1 MNLFSAWAADT
12 GQRFSGS
19 DSRVASGNGVRY
31 RRYRTLLTRIEETM
45 ADYHDAAPQPIY
57 LKDYQPPA
65 FQIDTIDLVFE
76 LGEAVTRVVSRIVG
90 RRERGGT
97 ELVLDGGA
105 TLVLRSVKSGDRL
118 LVEGQDYCA
127 TSTSLTVLGIGSGFD
142 LTIETEIK
150 PQENTE
156 LYGLYKSSGMFCTQC
171 EAEGFRRITYYLDRP
186 DILAR
191 FTTTLIADRA
201 RYPVLL
207 SNGNCIEARDLG
219 DGRHLARWQ
228 DPFPKPAYLFAL
240 VAGELSCL
248 EDHFTT
254 RSGREVVLQIFAT
267 AADIDKCRHAMDALK
282 RSMAWDEKVYGLEYD
297 LDIFMIVAVGDFTMG
312 AMENKG
318 LNIFNTKFVLANPE
332 TATDTDFFNIESVI
346 AHEYFHNWTGNRVTC
361 RDWFQLTLKEGL
373 TVFRDQQYSADL
385 GSAAVTR
392 IAEVRKLRQGQFP
405 EDAGPM
411 AHPIRPDSYI
421 EINNFYTATVYLK
434 GAEVIRMIHTLL
446 GADRFRKG
454 MDLYFQRHDGKAV
467 TCDDFVDAMQDASDL
482 DLSQFRRWYSQSGTP
497 EITIE
502 QVYDSADQSLRLTVS
517 QSTPPTARQP
527 DKTALHIPLSIGLI
541 GADGSPIAVQL
552 AGENDVVPGTRTLDL
567 VGPRQEFHLV
577 NVPTPP
583 KLSLLRGFSAPV
595 KLASRLPDEDL
606 FFLMAHDEDLFAR
619 WEAGQQAAVRQL
631 QTLSAAYQSGRDL
644 VAGAAYLAA
653 METLL
658 QDEKLDQAFLAEMIT
673 LPSET
678 YVAEM
683 AETPDPDA
691 IHAARE
697 FLRQAVGQASS
708 GTLRRRYESAI
719 DLGEFSV
726 SPAAVGRR
734 ALKNAVLDYLVA
746 AGGQGAVALL
756 QAQLAGARN
765 MTDQLA
771 ALRLLASTDAP
782 SRQSSLD
789 AFAEQWKDEALVLDK
804 WFMIQAGSSRAD
816 TLDRVIAL
824 TKHPAFDLKIPN
836 KVRALIEEFA
846 NGNPVRFHDPS
857 GAGYRFAADFV
868 LALNAITPKVAAR
881 LLGSLINWRRYDER
895 RQILMKDELERV
907 IAAPSLSPDVYEV
920 VSKALSRA

>member
-1 MNLFSAWAADT
+1 
-12 GQRFSGS
+12 
-19 DSRVASGNGVRY
+19 
-31 RRYRTLLTRIEETM
+31 M
-45 ADYHDAAPQPIY
+45 ADHRNAAPQPIY
-57 LKDYQPPA
+57 LKNYQPPA
-65 FQIDTIDLVFE
+65 FQIDTIELVFE
-76 LGEAVTRVVSRIVG
+76 LGEVATRVVSRIVG
-90 RRERGGT
+90 RRERGGAEDT
-97 ELVLDGGA
+97 PLVLDGGA
-105 TLVLRSVKSGDRL
+105 TLTLLSVKSGDRL
-118 LVEGQDYCA
+118 LVDGKDYREVQN
-127 TSTSLTVLGIGSGFD
+127 SLTVLGIGAAFD

-150 PQENTE
+150 PHDNTE
-156 LYGLYKSSGMFCTQC
+156 LYGLYNSSGVFCTQC

-191 FTTTLIADRA
+191 FTTTIIADRK
-201 RYPVLL
+201 RCPVLL
-207 SNGNCIEARDLG
+207 SNGNCIETRELS
-219 DGRHLARWQ
+219 DGRHLARWH

-240 VAGELSCL
+240 VAGNLSCL
-248 EDHFTT
+248 EDHFIT
-254 RSGREVVLQIFAT
+254 RSGRNVVLRIFAA
-267 AADIDKCRHAMDALK
+267 AADIDKCGHAMAALK
-282 RSMAWDEKVYGLEYD
+282 RSMAWDEKIYGLEYD

-332 TATDTDFFNIESVI
+332 TATDTDFFNVENVI

-373 TVFRDQQYSADL
+373 TVFRDQQYSGDL

-446 GADRFRKG
+446 GEVHFRQG
-454 MDLYFQRHDGKAV
+454 MDLYFERHDGKAV
-467 TCDDFVDAMQDASDL
+467 TCDDFVDAMQDASGV
-482 DLSQFRRWYSQSGTP
+482 DLSQFRLWYSQSGTP
-497 EITIE
+497 ELTIA
-502 QVYDSADQSLRLTVS
+502 QTYDAASQSLQLTVS
-517 QSTPPTARQP
+517 QSTPPTPRQP
-527 DKTALHIPLSIGLI
+527 DKAALHIPLSIGLI

-552 AGENDVVPGTRTLDL
+552 EGENDVAPGTRTLDL
-567 VGPRQEFHLV
+567 RAASEVFRLI

-595 KLASRLPDEDL
+595 KLATDLADQDL
-606 FFLMAHDEDLFAR
+606 FFLMAHDDDPFAR

-631 QTLSAAYQSGRDL
+631 QNLAAACQG
-644 VAGAAYLAA
+644 AGNVQVDAAYLAA
-653 METLL
+653 VETLL
-658 QDEKLDQAFLAEMIT
+658 RDENLDQAFLAEMIT
-673 LPSET
+673 LPSES
-678 YVAEM
+678 YIAE
-683 AETPDPDA
+683 ATAAPDPDA

-697 FLRQAVGQASS
+697 FLRRAIGEASAK
-708 GTLRRRYESAI
+708 TLRRRYDAAV
-719 DLGEFSV
+719 DLGEFSTTPV
-726 SPAAVGRR
+726 AVGRR

-746 AGGQGAVALL
+746 AGGEGAIALL
-756 QAQLAGARN
+756 HTQLNTARN

-771 ALRLLASTDAP
+771 ALRLLANTDAP
-782 SRQSSLD
+782 LRQSALE
-789 AFAEQWKDEALVLDK
+789 AFAEQWRDEALVLDK
-804 WFMIQAGSSRAD
+804 WFMIQAASSRED
-816 TLDRVIAL
+816 TLQRVTSL
-824 TKHPAFDLKIPN
+824 MTHPAFDLKVPN

-846 NGNPVRFHDPS
+846 ANPARFHDLS
-857 GAGYRFAADFV
+857 GAGYRFVADCV

-920 VSKALSRA
+920 VAKALSRA